1 MYILSAKYS
10 DDVKGFSR
18 HFHDA
23 HELLYV
29 VAGRISVNVGGE
41 EREAGAGSLLV
52 FSRFEE
58 HSVRVL
64 TPEYRRFT
72 LLISE
77 LRILKSHNTS
87 SLESGRLYS
96 TFHLIESSI
105 LLHMAVLCFFPI
117 VMWCVNVLQFIE
129 RYTVNG
135 HLGYFLFGLLRI
147 KMI

>member
-29 VAGRISVNVGGE
+29 ISGRILVNVGGE
-41 EREAGAGSLLV
+41 EREAGEGSLLV

-72 LLISE
+72 LRTLSRVFLEFRERSQYSYFRFQGTTLVERGKGI
-77 LRILKSHNTS
+77 RANTS
-87 SLESGRLYS
+87 ASSRVHSHTSEAFRDTRTSSFSSNARFG
-96 TFHLIESSI
+96 FHP
-105 LLHMAVLCFFPI
+105 F
-117 VMWCVNVLQFIE
+117 
-129 RYTVNG
+129 
-135 HLGYFLFGLLRI
+135 
-147 KMI
+147 